1 MEPEA
6 IQGFLPGQHEIEGYG
21 KGGFRFGGMSHQ
33 GSILALP
40 SGIYA
45 WNAAGPEDISI
56 ESLSLIFAE
65 PEGAIEHLLLG
76 TGDAFVLPAKA
87 LKERFAEAHIRLEP
101 MATGAA
107 ARTYSILLGEKRK
120 VAAALLAVS

>member
-1 MEPEA
+1 MELDA
-6 IQGFLPGQHEIEGYG
+6 LQGFLPGQHEIEGYG

-40 SGIYA
+40 SGIHA
-45 WNAAGPEDISI
+45 WRAAGPEDIT
-56 ESLSLIFAE
+56 EASLSLVFAE
-65 PEGAIEHLLLG
+65 PEGEIEHFLLG
-76 TGDAFVLPAKA
+76 MGEAFFAPSKG
-87 LKERFAEAHIRLEP
+87 LKERFFQAHIRLEP